1 MFICIACH
9 QIKHFKCNQYYRE
22 HKKQY
27 HSSSSRYIC
36 SNRNLQLQLRY
47 AYYYHVKRKCSVG
60 NMKISYIVIFL
71 LEFFIMKT
79 WSFVV
84 ICCLNVSNLVGLV
97 EYMSSWIYK
106 FLNLLF
112 LLYSQQIIWAIT
124 EADLETAKRNIFRN

>member
-9 QIKHFKCNQYYRE
+9 PIKHFKCNQYYQE

-47 AYYYHVKRKCSVG
+47 AYYYHVKRKCPVG

-124 EADLETAKRNIFRN
+124 EADLETVKRNIFSN